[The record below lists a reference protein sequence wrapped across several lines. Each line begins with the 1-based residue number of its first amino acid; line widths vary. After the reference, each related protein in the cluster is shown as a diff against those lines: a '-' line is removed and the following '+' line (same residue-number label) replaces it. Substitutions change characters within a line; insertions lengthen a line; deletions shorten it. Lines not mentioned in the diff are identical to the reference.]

1 VSTTSAA
8 RDTGKASIKRTMGN
22 AGGGGEGGGCAVE
35 QGRGDEVRAGGA
47 SGDGPGLAHRP
58 APPAGTSC
66 ASCQSP
72 PAPPARTS
80 GGSSG
85 SAGLAPVHAKA

>member
-8 RDTGKASIKRTMGN
+8 RNTGKVSIRRTMGN
-22 AGGGGEGGGCAVE
+22 AGGGGECGGGAAE
-35 QGRGDEVRAGGA
+35 RGRGDEVRVGGA
-47 SGDGPGLAHRP
+47 RVDGPGLAHRP

-72 PAPPARTS
+72 AAPPARTS

-85 SAGLAPVHAKA
+85 WAGLAVVHEKA

>member
-1 VSTTSAA
+1 
-8 RDTGKASIKRTMGN
+8 MGN
-22 AGGGGEGGGCAVE
+22 AGGGGEGGGCAAE

-58 APPAGTSC
+58 AALAGTSC
-66 ASCQSP
+66 ASCQSA
-72 PAPPARTS
+72 PAPLTRTS

-85 SAGLAPVHAKA
+85 WAGIAPVHAKA

>member
-1 VSTTSAA
+1 
-8 RDTGKASIKRTMGN
+8 MGN
-22 AGGGGEGGGCAVE
+22 AGGDGEGGGGAAE
-35 QGRGDEVRAGGA
+35 RGRGDEVRAGGA

-58 APPAGTSC
+58 APLAGPSC

-72 PAPPARTS
+72 PAPVARTF

-85 SAGLAPVHAKA
+85 WAGLAPVQAKA